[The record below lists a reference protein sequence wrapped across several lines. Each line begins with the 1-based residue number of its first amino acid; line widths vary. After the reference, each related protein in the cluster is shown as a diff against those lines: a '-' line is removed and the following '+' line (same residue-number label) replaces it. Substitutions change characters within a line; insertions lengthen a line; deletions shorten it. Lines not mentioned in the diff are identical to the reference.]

1 MSKPRPPSY
10 NPKILE
16 KRLTVMEVAKNRFD
30 ILDEHRKKD
39 GLPATYITLEGLSFF
54 QASREQGYTDEQLRD
69 AWPDSW
75 GKEEVIVPAALL
87 NTLMTAWLK
96 YCDAPS
102 GKTLGEAFGLEGG
115 GQGKL
120 PAHKLQM
127 NRENRRGIAQQVEGI
142 YIAGGLSNEPV
153 SEEYAQTTVA
163 EQRGLSFETVS
174 KAHKK
179 YPKKELRQK
188 LQVRSD
194 EVS

>member
-16 KRLTVMEVAKNRFD
+16 KRLTVMKVAKNRFD

-39 GLPATYITLEGLSFF
+39 DLPTSYITLEGLSFF
-54 QASREQGYTDEQLRD
+54 QTSREQGYTDEQLRD

-87 NTLMTAWLK
+87 NTLKTAWLT
-96 YCDAPS
+96 YRDAPS
-102 GKTLGEAFGLEGG
+102 GTTLGEAFGLEGG

-142 YIAGGLSNEPV
+142 YIAGGYLTNQYPKNMHRRRSQSNE
-153 SEEYAQTTVA
+153 A
-163 EQRGLSFETVS
+163 
-174 KAHKK
+174 
-179 YPKKELRQK
+179 
-188 LQVRSD
+188 
-194 EVS
+194 

>member
-10 NPKILE
+10 NPKIFQ
-16 KRLTVMEVAKNRFD
+16 KRLSDMEVAKNRFD
-30 ILDEHRKKD
+30 ILNEDRKKY
-39 GLPATYITLEGLSFF
+39 GLPTTYITLEGLSFF

-87 NTLMTAWLK
+87 NTLMTAWLT
-96 YCDAPS
+96 YRDAPS
-102 GKTLGEAFGLEGG
+102 GTTLGEAFGLEGG

-120 PAHKLQM
+120 TAYKLQM
-127 NRENRRGIAQQVEGI
+127 NRDHRRGIAQQVEGI
-142 YIAGGLSNEPV
+142 YIAGELFNEPV
-153 SEEYAQTTVA
+153 SEECAQTMLA
-163 EQRGLSFETVS
+163 KQRGLSFETVS

-188 LQVRSD
+188 LKVRSD
-194 EVS
+194 ELS

>member
-39 GLPATYITLEGLSFF
+39 DLPTTYISLEGLSFF

-87 NTLMTAWLK
+87 NTLMTAWLT
-96 YCDAPS
+96 YRDAPS
-102 GKTLGEAFGLEGG
+102 GKTLGEAFGLEAG

-120 PAHKLQM
+120 PAYKLQM
-127 NRENRRGIAQQVEGI
+127 NRDHRRGIAQQVEI
-142 YIAGGLSNEPV
+142 EYIIAGENGDPI
-153 SEEYAQTTVA
+153 SEERAQTMIA
-163 EQRGLSFETVS
+163 EQRDLSFETVRN
-174 KAHKK
+174 AHNEYKQ
-179 YPKKELRQK
+179 EIRQK

>member
-10 NPKILE
+10 NFE
-16 KRLTVMEVAKNRFD
+16 KFKKQFSDIEVAKNRFD
-30 ILDEHRKKD
+30 ILDEYRKEQE
-39 GLPATYITLEGLSFF
+39 LPKISIALDALSFF
-54 QASREQGYTDEQLRD
+54 QDFRKQGYTAEEFKE
-69 AWPDSW
+69 AWCDSW

-87 NTLMTAWLK
+87 KTLMTAWLT
-96 YCDAPS
+96 YRDAPS
-102 GKTLGEAFGLEGG
+102 GTTLGEAFGLEGG

-163 EQRGLSFETVS
+163 EQRGLSFETVRN
-174 KAHKK
+174 AHNE
-179 YPKKELRQK
+179 YKKEIRQK